1 MITAVAAGLSLL
13 GRTRLGGI
21 SHHRNQ
27 RHGGSVRG
35 NLAERLSDLTAVEPE
50 SNNRVRASTHGHLD
64 HPSDRILP
72 RIRQHH
78 DIAIH
83 GVSAA
88 QVGSQLTGT
97 RDNADHVANYPRDIA
112 TRNGLHGD
120 DRQSTR
126 DHSGL
131 LESRR
136 LRCPLARLLSVRALL
151 PGLTVRL
158 LWWVLSG
165 LLTVRA
171 LLAWIGLLRLPSGRR
186 LSVRLLR
193 WILSG
198 LLLPVRIGLILSVGR
213 LLPVVAHE

>member
-1 MITAVAAGLSLL
+1 LITAVAAGLSLL
-13 GRTRLGGI
+13 GRTRIGGI

-158 LWWVLSG
+158 LLWWVLSG
-165 LLTVRA
+165 LLTVGA
-171 LLAWIGLLRLPSGRR
+171 LLAGVGLLRLP

-193 WILSG
+193 RILSG

-213 LLPVVAHE
+213 LLPIVAHE